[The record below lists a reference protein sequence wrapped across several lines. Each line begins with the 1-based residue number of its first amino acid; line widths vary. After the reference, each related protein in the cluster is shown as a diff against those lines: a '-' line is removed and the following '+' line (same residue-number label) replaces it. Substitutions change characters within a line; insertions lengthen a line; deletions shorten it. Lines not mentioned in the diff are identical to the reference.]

1 MTIDALLARPAT
13 ARQPT
18 YRIDRSF
25 EWNAEHGPD
34 FTGPF
39 PTVPATPMTEFF
51 GIPVR
56 SRFGVAASVLVNA
69 RWVETYSRLGFDL
82 LTYKTV
88 RIKKR
93 IAHAWPNW
101 AFLDEAE
108 AARIDDP
115 DAVLRT
121 ASEMPQ
127 CPLAATAVGSI
138 GMPSSAPEF
147 WLRDIR
153 RCRELLPPGQALIV
167 SIVGTADSAAGPDA
181 FVAEF
186 EQLAAM
192 ARAAGAQAIEANLS
206 CPNVDQRE
214 GEVYRDVEMTGRIAA
229 ATRLGAGN
237 LPLLL
242 KLGPIEDAAEM
253 ARLLRAVN
261 GRADGIVMINAA
273 SRRIVDAAG
282 APSFGAGRERAG
294 IIGGAL
300 HGLALRCVRQAV
312 EIVERDRLALK
323 ILAVG
328 GASSRERVRAFHD
341 AGAYAVQAASGA
353 IWDPDLAVR
362 VKEAGFS

>member
-1 MTIDALLARPAT
+1 VTV
-13 ARQPT
+13 RQPT

-39 PTVPATPMTEFF
+39 PAVPETPMTEFF
-51 GIPVR
+51 GTPVR
-56 SRFGVAASVLVNA
+56 SCFGVAASILVNA

-82 LTYKTV
+82 LTYKTI

-101 AFLDEAE
+101 AFLDDGE

-121 ASEMPQ
+121 TVDTPPVA
-127 CPLAATAVGSI
+127 LAATAVGSI

-153 RCRELLPPGQALIV
+153 SCRDLLPQGQALIV
-167 SIVGTADSAAGPDA
+167 SIVATVDSVAGPEA

-192 ARAAGAQAIEANLS
+192 ARVAGAQAIEANLS

-214 GEVYRDVEMTGRIAA
+214 GEVYRDVEMAGRIAA
-229 ATRLGAGN
+229 ATRLGAGD

-242 KLGPIEDAAEM
+242 KLGPIEDPAEM
-253 ARLLRAVN
+253 ARLLQAVD
-261 GRADGIVMINAA
+261 GRADGLVMINAA

-300 HGLALRCVRQAV
+300 HGIALRCVRQAV
-312 EIVERDRLALK
+312 DIVERDGLALK
-323 ILAVG
+323 VLAVG
-328 GASSRERVRAFHD
+328 GASSAERVQEFRD
-341 AGAYAVQAASGA
+341 AGAYAVLAASGA
-353 IWDPDLAVR
+353 IWDPELAVR
-362 VKEAGFS
+362 VKAAGVV